1 MFPDGR
7 TVCKVDAAWNAT
19 SGACGIGGIFSGDNT
34 RNLSTVSEAHSHVS
48 SALMAEAIAVHRAVV
63 LTVYS
68 NVRSLTVLFDSL
80 SLIKLL
86 KRGGTQ
92 PELFDIYHFMTMF
105 DVISFDFISRIFNAE
120 ADSVAK
126 SALAMSVTNS
136 IHGVG
141 GFRVSGD
148 PSDEAGMVENFGDGE
163 RRETFQFHLQY
174 CDLIRVATHPHA
186 LHQLH
191 LLLRDNKIRRSLR
204 APISMS
210 DVLSTTNPPR
220 NRFTST
226 LGESLVYDKEE
237 ARELFV

>member
-1 MFPDGR
+1 
-7 TVCKVDAAWNAT
+7 
-19 SGACGIGGIFSGDNT
+19 
-34 RNLSTVSEAHSHVS
+34 
-48 SALMAEAIAVHRAVV
+48 
-63 LTVYS
+63 
-68 NVRSLTVLFDSL
+68 
-80 SLIKLL
+80 
-86 KRGGTQ
+86 
-92 PELFDIYHFMTMF
+92 
-105 DVISFDFISRIFNAE
+105 
-120 ADSVAK
+120 
-126 SALAMSVTNS
+126 
-136 IHGVG
+136 
-141 GFRVSGD
+141 
-148 PSDEAGMVENFGDGE
+148 MVENFGDGE

-174 CDLIRVATHPHA
+174 CKSFKHLPRSGDLNNQIRRSKHKISIRIMFGDLIRVATHPHA

>member
-1 MFPDGR
+1 
-7 TVCKVDAAWNAT
+7 
-19 SGACGIGGIFSGDNT
+19 
-34 RNLSTVSEAHSHVS
+34 
-48 SALMAEAIAVHRAVV
+48 
-63 LTVYS
+63 
-68 NVRSLTVLFDSL
+68 
-80 SLIKLL
+80 
-86 KRGGTQ
+86 
-92 PELFDIYHFMTMF
+92 
-105 DVISFDFISRIFNAE
+105 
-120 ADSVAK
+120 
-126 SALAMSVTNS
+126 
-136 IHGVG
+136 
-141 GFRVSGD
+141 
-148 PSDEAGMVENFGDGE
+148 MVENFGDGE

-174 CDLIRVATHPHA
+174 CKSFKHLPRQNHASILIHKISIRIMFGDLIRVATHPHA